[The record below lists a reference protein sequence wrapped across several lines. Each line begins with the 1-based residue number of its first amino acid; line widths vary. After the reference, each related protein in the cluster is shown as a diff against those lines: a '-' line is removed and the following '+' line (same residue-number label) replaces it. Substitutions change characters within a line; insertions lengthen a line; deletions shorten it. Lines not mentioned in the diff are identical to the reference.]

1 MARKSKSSGT
11 TGLFKRIRSF
21 AAPKDRVEL
30 LEMLRNAQLHG
41 LLDADGLA
49 MLEGALQ
56 VSDLQVRDI
65 MIPRNQMIAVRR
77 DDPTMR
83 VLQAVVDSGHSRFPV
98 LEADSDDICG
108 ILLAK
113 DLLRLSL
120 GGPGAR
126 LDMNTLMRKPVF
138 VPESKRVNLLLKEL
152 RLSRNHMAFVVDEY
166 GGVAG
171 LVTIEDV
178 IEEIVGE
185 IDDEFDVADESN
197 IRREADRQFS
207 VRGGTPIGEFNE
219 FFGADFT
226 DEDADT
232 IAGFVV
238 QQFGRLPRRGE
249 SVTVEGYEFRVMRAD
264 RRRIEGLRVITPQPS
279 PEDAARDAAGTA
291 EDRAGSDQDARDKPA
306 LNDRGVA

>member
-1 MARKSKSSGT
+1 
-11 TGLFKRIRSF
+11 
-21 AAPKDRVEL
+21 V
-30 LEMLRNAQLHG
+30 LRHAQAQG

-65 MIPRNQMIAVRR
+65 MVPRNQMVAVRR
-77 DDPTMR
+77 DDPTLR
-83 VLQAVVDSGHSRFPV
+83 VLQAVVESGHSRFPV
-98 LEADSDDICG
+98 LASDRDDICG

-113 DLLRLSL
+113 DLLQLAL
-120 GGPGAR
+120 AGPGAR
-126 LDMNTLMRKPVF
+126 LEIDTLIRKAVF

-152 RLSRNHMAFVVDEY
+152 RLSRNHMAIVVDEY

-185 IDDEFDVADESN
+185 IDDEFDVEDDLN
-197 IRREADRQFS
+197 IRREDERQFS
-207 VRGGTPIGEFNE
+207 VRGATPIEEFNE
-219 FFGADFT
+219 FFGAELT

-232 IAGFVV
+232 IAGIVV

-249 SVTVEGYEFRVMRAD
+249 TVTIDGFEFRVMRAD
-264 RRRIEGLRVITPQPS
+264 RRRIEGLRVTTPLPPTEEGS
-279 PEDAARDAAGTA
+279 EGAAAEGDGTA
-291 EDRAGSDQDARDKPA
+291 ADTHHGGSGTSQGARGKSA